1 MTKILK
7 ITGIWN
13 FKARGS
19 QRNAESVCWAMDSK
33 MRENQCLSS
42 GTGYQAK
49 SHTKLHREASFGGA
63 ERCLCGVRRNNC
75 CIFRSCSSEK
85 QQQNDLMTTYIFFC
99 VLFLKH
105 SCLLEKQFPDSHQA
119 LMTCGD
125 FLTFPTARGVFTQA

>member
-49 SHTKLHREASFGGA
+49 SHTKLHREASLGEQKGA
-63 ERCLCGVRRNNC
+63 SVGLEETIVAYSDPAVLKSNN
-75 CIFRSCSSEK
+75 R
-85 QQQNDLMTTYIFFC
+85 MT
-99 VLFLKH
+99 
-105 SCLLEKQFPDSHQA
+105 
-119 LMTCGD
+119 
-125 FLTFPTARGVFTQA
+125 